1 MANSDNSGHNS
12 RRAAVDE
19 LQQRF
24 GERASTSEALRNQ
37 HAHTLTWLPPE
48 LPDVVVFAET
58 TEDLVAVVEVARR
71 HRLPIVP
78 FGAGTSLEGQ
88 VNAPDGGVSIDLSRM
103 NRIIAVNAE
112 DLDVEVEPGVTRK
125 QLNEHLRD
133 QGLFF
138 PIDPGADYATLGGMA
153 ATRASGTM
161 AVRYGTMKDNVL
173 GLTAVMADGSVIR
186 TSRRARK
193 SAAGYDLTRLLV
205 GSEGTLGVISG
216 LNLRVYGIPES
227 IVAAVC
233 PFPDLASAC
242 RTVIEAVQLALGIAR
257 VELLDELLVRA
268 CNRHSKLSLDETPT
282 LFVEFHGS
290 EAGTREQVERF
301 GEIARSNGGL
311 RFDWAANLEDRN
323 RLWKARH
330 DVFWAVRGLRPGA
343 EAITTDVAVPISR
356 LAECVVETRADVDR
370 LGLLAPLVG
379 HVGDGNFHLQP
390 LIDRS
395 IPDEMAKARELL
407 ERLAERAIRMDGTVT
422 GEHGIGQG
430 KRKYLDAEHGA
441 AVGVMRTIKAALD
454 PLGIFN
460 PGKIFPD

>member
-1 MANSDNSGHNS
+1 MS
-12 RRAAVDE
+12 
-19 LQQRF
+19 
-24 GERASTSEALRNQ
+24 
-37 HAHTLTWLPPE
+37 
-48 LPDVVVFAET
+48 
-58 TEDLVAVVEVARR
+58 
-71 HRLPIVP
+71 
-78 FGAGTSLEGQ
+78 
-88 VNAPDGGVSIDLSRM
+88 
-103 NRIIAVNAE
+103 
-112 DLDVEVEPGVTRK
+112 
-125 QLNEHLRD
+125 
-133 QGLFF
+133 
-138 PIDPGADYATLGGMA
+138 
-153 ATRASGTM
+153 
-161 AVRYGTMKDNVL
+161 
-173 GLTAVMADGSVIR
+173 
-186 TSRRARK
+186 
-193 SAAGYDLTRLLV
+193 
-205 GSEGTLGVISG
+205 
-216 LNLRVYGIPES
+216 
-227 IVAAVC
+227 
-233 PFPDLASAC
+233 
-242 RTVIEAVQLALGIAR
+242 
-257 VELLDELLVRA
+257 RA